1 MSKFF
6 DKLTPELT
14 GFIRAQQVFFVATAA
29 AEGRINL
36 SPKGMDT
43 FRVLDEKRVAYLDLT
58 GSGNETAAHL
68 LCDGRITVMFCS
80 FDKTAEIA
88 RIYGRGVVIHPS
100 DERWPQLIANFP
112 QLPGVRQVMEIRVES
127 AMTSCGYAVPRL
139 SELTPRD
146 TLEKYW
152 IKRGEDEKEQYQQ
165 KHNLRSIDGLPTGM
179 PETTSR
185 MRR

>member
-1 MSKFF
+1 MK
-6 DKLTPELT
+6 
-14 GFIRAQQVFFVATAA
+14 RA
-29 AEGRINL
+29 
-36 SPKGMDT
+36 
-43 FRVLDEKRVAYLDLT
+43 
-58 GSGNETAAHL
+58 
-68 LCDGRITVMFCS
+68 S
-80 FDKTAEIA
+80 FDPS
-88 RIYGRGVVIHPS
+88 RGRGAVIHPS

-112 QLPGVRQVMEIRVES
+112 QLPGVRQMMEIRVES